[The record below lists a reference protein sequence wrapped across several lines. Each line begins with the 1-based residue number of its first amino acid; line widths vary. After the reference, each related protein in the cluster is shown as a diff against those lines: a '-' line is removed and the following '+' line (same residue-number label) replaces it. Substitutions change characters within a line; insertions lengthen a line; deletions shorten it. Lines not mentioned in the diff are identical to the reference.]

1 MPARLPVRPPR
12 SRALALASSSELC
25 ALCVSALSFSSPSL
39 FPVRLPAFNF
49 KLSTFNFLFRQPP
62 RIAPSPQPE
71 YSLPSPGGLGC
82 ESVRQAR
89 GSSLE
94 SSLQQFSA
102 LRPPRTSSIKNSIP
116 KCPVPA
122 SCRPPP
128 PPPFPPHPCP

>member
-1 MPARLPVRPPR
+1 MPARLPLRPPR

-71 YSLPSPGGLGC
+71 YPLPSHGGLGSV
-82 ESVRQAR
+82 SVRQASC
-89 GSSLE
+89 SSLE
-94 SSLQQFSA
+94 SFLHKSFA
-102 LRPPRTSSIKNSIP
+102 LRHTRRSSLEQFLP
-116 KCPVPA
+116 
-122 SCRPPP
+122 
-128 PPPFPPHPCP
+128 

>member
-1 MPARLPVRPPR
+1 MPARLPLRPPR

-71 YSLPSPGGLGC
+71 YPLPSHGGLGC
-82 ESVRQAR
+82 PSVRQGR
-89 GSSLE
+89 GSSPQ
-94 SSLQQFSA
+94 SSSQLFFPPRSTPPTSPPTLFPNSPRSPS
-102 LRPPRTSSIKNSIP
+102 LRP
-116 KCPVPA
+116 A
-122 SCRPPP
+122 PP
-128 PPPFPPHPCP
+128 